1 MRSGPILTTLQI
13 LDSLVGFD
21 STSAKSNLPLIDWIE
36 RYLAGHGIVARRS
49 LNADGTKANLHAV
62 IGPAVDGGL
71 ALSGHVDTVPVEGQ
85 AWRTDPFRLH
95 VADGR
100 AVARGACDMKGFVAS
115 CLAAVPEIAALPLRR
130 PVHLLISF
138 DEEVDC
144 DGAHVLVDDLPNGP
158 KPAFCVVGEPSMMKP
173 IVAHKGRLAVRGTVR
188 GRAGHSS
195 QPDRGVNAIYAASEA
210 IGHIAAEARRFATEG
225 RRVEGFGPEHST
237 VHVGL
242 VEGGAILNI
251 IPEHASFEMEWRTVP
266 GDDAVAELER
276 LRAHLA
282 ETTERWM
289 RAVDPECFIRLEA
302 LNTLPPLAIA
312 PEHPLVTLVKRCSG
326 ANDEGKVSYG
336 TEAGIFQD
344 AGIASIVCGPGD
356 IAQAHKP
363 DEWIALEQLE
373 ACDRFV
379 RQLARSLAEGE
390 PA

>member
-1 MRSGPILTTLQI
+1 MRSGPTLTTLDI

-36 RYLAGHGIVARRS
+36 RYLAGHGVATRRS
-49 LNADGTKANLHAV
+49 TNAAGTKANLHAV
-62 IGPAVDGGL
+62 IGPEIDGGL
-71 ALSGHVDTVPVEGQ
+71 ALSGHVDTVPVDGQ
-85 AWRTDPFRLH
+85 DWRTDPFRLH

-100 AVARGACDMKGFVAS
+100 ATARGACDMKGFVAS
-115 CLAAVPEIAALPLRR
+115 CLAAVPEIASLNLRR
-130 PVHLLISF
+130 PVHLFISF

-144 DGAHVLVDDLPNGP
+144 DGAHVLVRDLPNGP
-158 KPAFCVVGEPSMMKP
+158 KPAFCVIGEPSMMKP

-195 QPDRGVNAIYAASEA
+195 QPDRGVNAVHAAAETIA
-210 IGHIAAEARRFATEG
+210 HIAAEARRLATEG
-225 RRVEGFGPEHST
+225 RRVEGFEPEHST
-237 VHVGL
+237 IHVGL
-242 VEGGAILNI
+242 VEGGTILNI
-251 IPEHASFEMEWRTVP
+251 IPEHAAFEMEWRTVP
-266 GDDAVAELER
+266 GDDALAELDR

-282 ETTERWM
+282 GTTERWM
-289 RAVDPECFIRLEA
+289 RDVDPTSFIHLEP
-302 LNTLPPLAIA
+302 LNTLPPLSIA

-336 TEAGIFQD
+336 TEAGIFQA

-363 DEWIALEQLE
+363 NEWIALEQLD

-379 RQLARSLAEGE
+379 RQLALSLAEGA
-390 PA
+390 PS